1 MNNLQT
7 SVPINISTMATGEA
21 PNSTNASDGPIE
33 VPTKDWIVTV
43 VPVCILV
50 FTVLGIVFNLFVLMV
65 FFLHKKACT
74 IPEIYLSN
82 LAVADLV
89 LLACLPFWAVNLSNR
104 YNWMFGR
111 VLCRLVNLG
120 INMNMYCSIYFLVL
134 VSIDRYVALVHTMSH
149 NRMRRPKYA
158 RLGCLV
164 VWGFGLLMGVPTLIY
179 RDVKTNGN
187 HSYCYLN
194 YPDSTH
200 LLLEGLH
207 ISFSFIIPII
217 IISYC
222 TFKIIKTLQ
231 NRLMEGSH
239 RQNVEHKATT
249 LVLVVLL
256 AFVICWMPFHVL
268 RIVELLERSK
278 LLKTNHSILDT
289 CFQIFVYLAF
299 FNSVLNPLL
308 YVIVGK
314 NFRKKVHEVFKQ
326 RGGEGSFS
334 TTSTRSNLSRS
345 FKLVNFSS

>member
-1 MNNLQT
+1 MFCLVCCPLSLH
-7 SVPINISTMATGEA
+7 SVPTNISTMATGEA
-21 PNSTNASDGPIE
+21 PNSTNGSDVPIE

-74 IPEIYLSN
+74 VPEIYLSN
-82 LAVADLV
+82 LAVADLI

-104 YNWMFGR
+104 HNWMFGP

-179 RDVKTNGN
+179 RELTPEGN
-187 HSYCYLN
+187 ITECYLH
-194 YPDSTH
+194 YPDGTVA
-200 LLLEGLH
+200 LFEGLH

-222 TFKIIKTLQ
+222 TFKIIKALQ

-256 AFVICWMPFHVL
+256 AFVICWMPFHVF

-289 CFQIFVYLAF
+289 WSHILTYLAF

-314 NFRKKVHEVFKQ
+314 NFREKVREVFKQ
-326 RGGEGSFS
+326 WGVEAFFN
-334 TTSTRSNLSRS
+334 TTFTH
-345 FKLVNFSS
+345 